1 MNRLYYMLLPLA
13 LTGCIKSDP
22 SPVGPK
28 INPSIVAPQI
38 DRVYTVKEF
47 LALPE
52 LRKKFFEMCANDPG
66 QTERDPN
73 CINVLSAE
81 RIASAGTSIPRSVP

>member
-1 MNRLYYMLLPLA
+1 MNRLFYVLLPFA
-13 LTGCIKSDP
+13 LTGCIKNDP
-22 SPVGPK
+22 SAIEPK
-28 INPSIVAPQI
+28 TNPSIVAPQI
-38 DRVYTVKEF
+38 HRVYTVQEF

-52 LRKKFFEMCANDPG
+52 LRKKFFAMCANDPG

-73 CINVLSAE
+73 CINALSAE

>member
-1 MNRLYYMLLPLA
+1 MNRLSYVLLSLA
-13 LTGCIKSDP
+13 MTGCIKGDP
-22 SPVGPK
+22 PATGPK
-28 INPSIVAPQI
+28 ANPSIVAPKF

-47 LALPE
+47 LAMPE
-52 LRKKFFEMCANDPG
+52 LRKKFFAMCANDPG